1 MTAFAGSA
9 RGKEWDVDFSDPKTS
24 LLADM
29 VQDRQDSVAL
39 QLLVVG
45 CGEGNEAA
53 VLAQRL
59 EAQVTGIDIVP
70 HFDPRAAALVDL
82 REGDATRMEFD
93 DQSFDFVYSFHAL
106 EHMGDYRAA
115 LREIHRVLKP
125 GGGYLIGTPNRN
137 RLIGYL
143 GSKNTSVA
151 EKMLWNIAD
160 WKAKWGG
167 TFRNEL
173 GAHAGY
179 TMSELQAE
187 LEKVFACADSITSE
201 YYLRLYP
208 SWRPL
213 IFLLYRTGLWQQLF
227 PAIYFYGIR

>member
-9 RGKEWDVDFSDPKTS
+9 RGKEWDVDFHDPKTS

-29 VQDRQDSVAL
+29 VQDRQDIVSL
-39 QLLVVG
+39 KLLVVG

-59 EAQVTGIDIVP
+59 GATVTGIDIVS
-70 HFDPRAAALVDL
+70 HFDPRAAVLVDL

-93 DQSFDFVYSFHAL
+93 DESFNFIYSFHAL
-106 EHMGDYRAA
+106 EHIGDYRAA
-115 LREIHRVLKP
+115 LREMHRVLKP
-125 GGGYLIGTPNRN
+125 GGGYLIGTPNRS

-151 EKMLWNIAD
+151 DKVLWNMAD
-160 WKAKWGG
+160 WKAKLSGK
-167 TFRNEL
+167 FRNEL

-179 TMSELQAE
+179 TLSELQAE
-187 LEKVFACADSITSE
+187 LEKVFACADNITSE
-201 YYLRLYP
+201 YYLRLYA

-213 IFLLYRTGLWQQLF
+213 IFLLCRTGLWQQLF